1 MSPRKKDIKTDVV
14 LKTARH
20 IHTPAS
26 AHVHLHPTL
35 GSSVQDIEEALPREG
50 ASVAYTSFD
59 LNQDMASPCRPS
71 YGWDFVKV
79 DEGVKILTD
88 FGNRPGHD
96 ERDLFEHLK
105 KCKPEGQVE
114 YSGKVDEG
122 VKILTDFGNRPGHDE
137 RDLFE
142 HLKKCKPEGQVEY
155 SGSHVFWIERTS
167 EQKLFKNYNRK
178 THGVFPYPSTI
189 DNTQRS
195 QALLQIIMEI
205 YDKKICHR
213 HDLNFLNTLQGIDE
227 ARMERFRKTI
237 KISTTLS
244 IVYLILYRELTG
256 SIQKQIEEFT
266 KFVGN
271 FLKKWLLE
279 AQKVEDKFTRTW
291 YDLANKRDTGATAAT

>member
-167 EQKLFKNYNRK
+167 EQKLFKNYNR
-178 THGVFPYPSTI
+178 
-189 DNTQRS
+189 
-195 QALLQIIMEI
+195 
-205 YDKKICHR
+205 
-213 HDLNFLNTLQGIDE
+213 
-227 ARMERFRKTI
+227 
-237 KISTTLS
+237 
-244 IVYLILYRELTG
+244 

-291 YDLANKRDTGATAAT
+291 YDLANKRDTGATAATQLNPVYLSYLNLLNILTDLNFSISKSSSVSLKPLLSSVLDTHQCNV